1 MAQFVTFGAETKVSG
16 KMICSTLDAVPA
28 YENKIKMILSKYN
41 LDDAEPDK
49 WYEMQDFL
57 SVCKDI
63 SKLLGP
69 HLLFAIGKNFPVQ
82 LPPSGELNSLE
93 NALQDLDNLYHNNHR
108 GDTVSYYKLIS
119 YSQERKEAK
128 IECKNPYPCYLD
140 RGILTSIT
148 QKYKPRGASL
158 VNVELDTDRPNRLG
172 GSDVSYYTIM
182 WV

>member
-1 MAQFVTFGAETKVSG
+1 MAQFVSFDSESKVSG
-16 KMICSTLDAVPA
+16 KMICSMLDAVPA
-28 YENKIKMILSKYN
+28 YENKIKMILSKYS
-41 LDDAEPDK
+41 LDEPDPQQ

-57 SVCKDI
+57 SVFKDI

-82 LPPSGELNSLE
+82 LLQNGEVQSLE
-93 NALQDLDNLYHNNHR
+93 NALRDLDSLYHDHHR
-108 GDTVSYYKLIS
+108 GDSVSYYKLIS
-119 YSQERKEAK
+119 FSQDRKEAK

-158 VNVELDTDRPNRLG
+158 VNVELDNDRPSRLG